1 MASRLRHRAFTLIE
15 LLVVIAIIA
24 VLVALLLPA
33 VQQARE
39 AARRSQCKN
48 NLKQYGLALH
58 SYHETYNL
66 LPSGEMQ
73 PNCCNTG
80 VQGGSPR
87 YSPNVALLPYMD
99 QQPTYNAISSSYK
112 SLTNGNTYARFS
124 SAPWDTGYSPFLTSI
139 PVFVCPS
146 DTKSAQGGTIGKCN
160 YMFCRG
166 DTTWDHNEWT
176 NNGNPM
182 RGYRGMFGGQ
192 GSCRNFRDVLDGL
205 STTIMMGE
213 RIQAKAW
220 NDPLVSHGGVLS
232 NIGSGFRTNP
242 SLCLAYAVNGTYTST
257 AVQAISGT
265 RWPDGAP
272 GFTGMTCVLGPNK
285 ANCTQG
291 GWDGEDGIYEP
302 MSMHSGGV
310 QCLFADGAVRF
321 ISNSINTGNVT
332 LPPADVPGAANGPS
346 PYGVWGALGS
356 RAGGDSPGSD
366 F

>member
-1 MASRLRHRAFTLIE
+1 MSSFWLKRRRAFTLIE

-58 SYHETYNL
+58 NYHEQYNM
-66 LPSGEMQ
+66 LPSGEQ
-73 PNCCNTG
+73 LTG
-80 VQGGSPR
+80 GPTAAR
-87 YSPNVALLPYMD
+87 YSPNIGLLPMLD
-99 QQPTYNAISSSYK
+99 QGPLYNTLSSSLGSYQPF
-112 SLTNGNTYARFS
+112 GGV
-124 SAPWDTGYSPFLTSI
+124 PWDTGYAPFVVNI
-139 PVFVCPS
+139 PMFQCPS
-146 DTKSAQGGTIGKCN
+146 GTKTIQGDRIGKTN
-160 YMFCRG
+160 YVFSRG

-176 NNGNPM
+176 NNGTPT

-192 GSCRNFRDVLDGL
+192 GTCRSFKDVTDGL

-213 RIQAKAW
+213 CTQSKDW
-220 NDPLVSHGGVLS
+220 NDPIVADGGVLS

-242 SLCLAYAVNGTYTST
+242 SLCLAYVVGQNYTSNS
-257 AVQAISGT
+257 VQAIRGT

-272 GFTGMTCVLGPNK
+272 AFTGMTTILGPNR
-285 ANCTQG
+285 AACTQG

-302 MSMHSGGV
+302 QSRHVGGV
-310 QCLFADGAVRF
+310 HVLMGDGAVRF
-321 ISNSINTGNVT
+321 VSNNINTGNIT
-332 LPPADVPGAANGPS
+332 AQPADAQGQSNGAS
-346 PYGVWGALGS
+346 PYGIWGALGS
-356 RAGGDSPGSD
+356 KGGGDAVAD